1 MLSTDSKGTLRD
13 LISSKRRRFVG
24 RTRAQRAAILTA
36 AVLAMFG
43 TYIMGDNTEQQ
54 DTLLDSIEQI
64 SMAKSTAE
72 NRVRLLRALANDGEL
87 TKVQLRQIQFH
98 YSEARARVNASF
110 DRILVELET
119 TSDESFDSFEKLAK
133 QASEEVNVFV
143 EAADD
148 VILGEDR
155 SGTVAAAA
163 IGAAAALFESLVVI
177 WKRLRGESQAQ
188 RAALI
193 TRLEALKWDAFDAVQ

>member
-188 RAALI
+188 RTALI

>member
-13 LISSKRRRFVG
+13 HISSKRRRFVG

-188 RAALI
+188 RTALI